1 MRAYDKTVRRF
12 LTPVGKNKT
21 AGIAA
26 LAVGAA
32 LLVVFLLAAAA
43 PSVFTDY
50 SPTQAFQ
57 AWQSPS
63 AEHILGTN
71 DMGYDIFTE
80 LVYATRQTLLVGIA
94 SAAAAL
100 VVGTLTG
107 LAASAGGI
115 VGAAAN
121 GLINLFMMLPKLP
134 VIIVLTAFLGGGE
147 TETVLVIAAF
157 GWVTTARAVRAKAV
171 HLSAMPFAEAL
182 TAAGYSPARI
192 TFRHILPN
200 VGEVA
205 LTRYVSTVA
214 SSIMTEATLSFLGL
228 GSVTSPTWGTMINF
242 AYRRG
247 AFVLGA
253 YGWLLAP
260 GAALMLLVLAFW
272 CIWYFA
278 ESRSQEVSGG
288 ATD

>member
-12 LTPVGKNKT
+12 LPTVGKNKT

-107 LAASAGGI
+107 LAASAGGV

-228 GSVTSPTWGTMINF
+228 GSVTSPTWE
-242 AYRRG
+242 
-247 AFVLGA
+247 L
-253 YGWLLAP
+253 
-260 GAALMLLVLAFW
+260 
-272 CIWYFA
+272 
-278 ESRSQEVSGG
+278 
-288 ATD
+288 